1 MKYYVFAGRKEINF
15 NNVEKYMVKIDE
27 GKKFAMFEINDNNY
41 NDFLY
46 AIDFVNTFSKIGYDC
61 MYAFGENKELY
72 SIKPN
77 AIVKTSENDGIS
89 LKSNWKR
96 LCKLSKQIDNE
107 TRYRNEIISKADSNF
122 IFKRKSLIGFNQ
134 YLFIDKGNDTVIPFR
149 FRKSKKDGQPL
160 IVYFSGGGTLGYD
173 NNKTLQE
180 FLFFANGKKVI
191 KKDYNI
197 LIPQQMHSEEGS
209 EDKIFN
215 IYTKNCA
222 VIINELANKH
232 NVDKNRIY
240 TFGTSAG
247 AKCVWKTLINN
258 PDMFAGA
265 VEAMGMIYNY
275 ENVEFEKISHIPIWL
290 AHSCDDT
297 AVKIDS
303 DDYCY
308 EKLKSLG
315 ADIKYTR
322 WEKYGHKM
330 SEKFYKSEPWFE
342 WLSTKTK

>member
-1 MKYYVFAGRKEINF
+1 
-15 NNVEKYMVKIDE
+15 
-27 GKKFAMFEINDNNY
+27 
-41 NDFLY
+41 
-46 AIDFVNTFSKIGYDC
+46 
-61 MYAFGENKELY
+61 
-72 SIKPN
+72 
-77 AIVKTSENDGIS
+77 
-89 LKSNWKR
+89 
-96 LCKLSKQIDNE
+96 
-107 TRYRNEIISKADSNF
+107 
-122 IFKRKSLIGFNQ
+122 LIGFSQ
-134 YLFIDKGNDTVIPFR
+134 YLFVDKGNDTVIPFR

-160 IVYFSGGGTLGYD
+160 IVYFGGGGTLGYD

-209 EDKIFN
+209 EDKIFD

-247 AKCVWKTLINN
+247 AKCVWKALINN

-275 ENVEFEKISHIPIWL
+275 ENVDFEKISHIPIWL
-290 AHSCDDT
+290 SHSSDDT
-297 AVKIDS
+297 VVKIDS

-330 SEKFYKSEPWFE
+330 SEKFYKSEPWLE